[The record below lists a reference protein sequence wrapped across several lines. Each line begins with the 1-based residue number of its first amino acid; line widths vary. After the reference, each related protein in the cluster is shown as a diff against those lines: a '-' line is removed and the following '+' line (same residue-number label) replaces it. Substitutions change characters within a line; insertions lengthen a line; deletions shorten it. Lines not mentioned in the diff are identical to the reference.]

1 MELMGHYHGYCLS
14 TTKQT
19 SNQIIWITLNHSSFL
34 ARSKKRDREQS
45 IFAKC
50 KSELSLKVVQD
61 RIAEAY
67 PNIDEKVSTSPEIHN
82 YFGELLFAEKVL
94 MRPGY
99 TNIQLKQPHSSARR
113 NRSLETTKKNLLS
126 TATNQAIG
134 TTNGTDRIG
143 KSVKFVGD
151 WRNLGLSKDQLVDRP
166 EPGVQNLTGL
176 QKMVFWLPMM
186 FDICGMSLSN
196 GQRCPPTIVGYSG
209 SLKPKVA
216 ADVIIKLDEEAVGLE
231 GIFGLL
237 TTLVAIPILDLT
249 IGSKPEN
256 RGGYFDL
263 SSGFNQIL
271 SSSAFLWLS
280 LAIAISIALFNFY
293 GLAVT
298 KTISALVRLV
308 IETC

>member
-82 YFGELLFAEKVL
+82 YFGELLFAEK
-94 MRPGY
+94 
-99 TNIQLKQPHSSARR
+99 
-113 NRSLETTKKNLLS
+113 
-126 TATNQAIG
+126 
-134 TTNGTDRIG
+134 
-143 KSVKFVGD
+143 GD

-298 KTISALVRLV
+298 KTISALVRLAMV
-308 IETC
+308 TTKSMGQMEELAIVAVVAVMAQNIKRMEVREELEDQDINNNKEEDQ